1 MPADVAEPRGYNR
14 SGTAP
19 PMDNFKR
26 LLRYLRPYRIRVG
39 IAVALMFVVTL
50 SAIPMPLFQK
60 QVLDVAIPQRD
71 FKMLW
76 MIFAGVIVLY
86 GARAGVSYALN
97 YLISWLGQRI
107 VFDLRFQSYRHLQR
121 LSLAYYDGQQPGKIM
136 SRLTADI
143 DVIQYTLTSGFVTL
157 ITDAATLFVIIG
169 WLFWSEWRL
178 AAIAVGILPLYVL
191 NYKMLLSRI
200 RAVSIELR
208 EKWEQMIGGITEK
221 IGGIAV
227 VKAFAREVW
236 EIERFRAAER
246 DRFTTS
252 MVQSKLNRFL
262 GASSQLIRV
271 VGTCALLWYGGELTM
286 GRQLKP
292 GELLAFYSYLAYLY
306 DPAVRVVDF
315 NVQLQWA
322 SAAIDRVFQTLDT
335 RPEIID
341 ASDAVS
347 LATVRGEVVFEHV
360 SFGYDPQQPVLHDI
374 NFAVAPG
381 EVIAVVGPSGA
392 GKTTLVNLLARFYDV
407 SKGRILVDGND
418 IRKVR
423 LESMRRHIGMVAQE
437 TILFSVSLKENIRY
451 GRKDAS
457 DRDVE
462 AAAKAADLD
471 SYIRSLPDGYET
483 KIGEDGIKLSGGQKQ
498 RMAIAR
504 ALLTD
509 PRILIL
515 DDATS
520 ALDSH
525 TEANIQAALAE
536 LMKGRTNFV
545 IAHRLS
551 TVLGADRILVMDGG
565 RIVDFGTHAELVG
578 RPGVYQDLYNEQFK
592 TVGELTAEEKARLLE
607 TGATPQPA

>member
-1 MPADVAEPRGYNR
+1 ME
-14 SGTAP
+14 
-19 PMDNFKR
+19 NFQR
-26 LLRYLRPYRIRVG
+26 LLRYLKPYRVRVA
-39 IAVALMFVVTL
+39 ISVVLMFVVTL

-60 QVLDVAIPQRD
+60 QVLDVAIPNRD
-71 FKMLW
+71 TRMLW
-76 MIFAGVIVLY
+76 MIFAGVILLY
-86 GARAGVSYALN
+86 AARGGVSYALN

-143 DVIQYTLTSGFVTL
+143 DVIQYTLTSGFVLL
-157 ITDAATLFVIIG
+157 ITDVATLFVIIG
-169 WLFWSEWRL
+169 WLFTIEWRL

-191 NYKMLLSRI
+191 NYKLLLSRI
-200 RAVSIELR
+200 RKVSIELR
-208 EKWEQMIGGITEK
+208 EKWEQMMAGLTEK

-227 VKAFAREVW
+227 VKAFAREEW
-236 EIERFRAAER
+236 EIHRFRTGEA
-246 DRFTTS
+246 DRFVTS
-252 MVQSKLNRFL
+252 MTQSKLNRFL
-262 GASSQLIRV
+262 GATSQLIRIL
-271 VGTCALLWYGGELTM
+271 GTCAILWYGGKLTM
-286 GRQLKP
+286 GRTLKP

-341 ASDAVS
+341 APDAVS
-347 LATVRGEVVFEHV
+347 LPTVRGEVVFDHV
-360 SFGYDPQQPVLHDI
+360 VFGYDPAQPVLHDLS
-374 NFAVAPG
+374 FTVRPG
-381 EVIAVVGPSGA
+381 EIIAVVGPSGA

-407 SKGRILVDGND
+407 TGGRILVDGHD

-437 TILFSVSLKENIRY
+437 TILFSVTLKENIRY
-451 GRKDAS
+451 GRKDAT
-457 DRDVE
+457 DDDVV
-462 AAAKAADLD
+462 AAAKAADMHE
-471 SYIRSLPDGYET
+471 YILSLPDGYET

-525 TEANIQAALAE
+525 TEANIQAALSE

-551 TVLGADRILVMDGG
+551 TVIGADRILVMDGG
-565 RIVDFGTHAELVG
+565 RIVDFGTHAELVA
-578 RPGVYQDLYNEQFK
+578 RPGVYQDLYQEQFK
-592 TVGELTAEEKARLLE
+592 TVGDLSAEERAKLLQ
-607 TGATPQPA
+607 A